1 MNKKSYTEEL
11 ITERSLLINY
21 LNQCKSF
28 LKNVSGEQLWVTHHG
43 KYPQFYTVDRISHK
57 RKYISTKELPYIR
70 NLAQRDYNQQA
81 ISVLEK
87 RIRTID
93 RFLREEQQTDI
104 HLVYHNL
111 PDARKKLVIPVEQDD
126 RQFVDQ
132 WISESFQ
139 AKPFREEDTTG
150 YFTAKGERVRSKSE
164 VIIADTLKELG
175 IPYRYECPLE
185 LEYGIIIH
193 PDFTILRISDRKVL
207 YLEHLGKMDD
217 PGYSE
222 NAISRISLFG
232 RNGIFQGDRLFL
244 TFETAQRPLDRR
256 ILREMLIRNFL

>member
-1 MNKKSYTEEL
+1 MKKKSYTEEL

-70 NLAQRDYNQQA
+70 NLAQRDYNQQV

-126 RQFVDQ
+126 WQFVD
-132 WISESFQ
+132 
-139 AKPFREEDTTG
+139 
-150 YFTAKGERVRSKSE
+150 
-164 VIIADTLKELG
+164 
-175 IPYRYECPLE
+175 
-185 LEYGIIIH
+185 
-193 PDFTILRISDRKVL
+193 
-207 YLEHLGKMDD
+207 
-217 PGYSE
+217 
-222 NAISRISLFG
+222 
-232 RNGIFQGDRLFL
+232 
-244 TFETAQRPLDRR
+244 
-256 ILREMLIRNFL
+256 